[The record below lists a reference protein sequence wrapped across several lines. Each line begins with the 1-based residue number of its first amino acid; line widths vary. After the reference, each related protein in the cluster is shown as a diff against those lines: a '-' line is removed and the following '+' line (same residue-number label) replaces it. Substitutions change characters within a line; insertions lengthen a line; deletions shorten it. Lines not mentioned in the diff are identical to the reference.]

1 MYVDVTVGQWDYL
14 FQTSRKWFGLELM
27 AITFSLP
34 WALLMWSCVISC
46 IPAFF
51 FMESRDTPDRMLM
64 FFIALF
70 LFCWSISSHGSHI
83 VIVSVSGVLLL
94 LLWACVWTIWES
106 SDTWTVW
113 RDGLRVPSRV
123 SRALGTLHLSRFRH
137 ADAFFRKRFLSY
149 STDAVGNEHEL
160 AGRGDGNV

>member
-1 MYVDVTVGQWDYL
+1 MVRSRTDGYHFQLTMGITYVVVRHL
-14 FQTSRKWFGLELM
+14 PHSRLSF
-27 AITFSLP
+27 I
-34 WALLMWSCVISC
+34 
-46 IPAFF
+46 
-51 FMESRDTPDRMLM
+51 ESRDTPDRMLM

-123 SRALGTLHLSRFRH
+123 SRALRTLDLSRLRH
-137 ADAFFRKRFLSY
+137 AAVSLFRKRFLSY
-149 STDAVGNEHEL
+149 CTDAVGSEHEL
-160 AGRGDGNV
+160 AGRADGAVGGNV